1 MTIVDERGRVFG
13 RINLIDAAVVI
24 FLIALMPVGYGTY
37 LLFRPS
43 APRIE
48 SVSVADL
55 NKEEFRIASG
65 ATIATKIKVRGTG
78 FNPLLRA
85 HIGNERAL
93 AFVFENPNS
102 ADVLVGDMP
111 PGTYDLILY
120 DGVQEVA
127 RVNGAVAIKH
137 SQGMAVRA
145 VGRLVGLTPEQA
157 KTLQPGYQAGDVIR
171 GGFEVI
177 SVGPPRPTHDRVRLG
192 QGGVDVPSGS
202 EERPAVL
209 VIRCDGTGVDCS
221 VGGISL
227 SQPAPVPVTLDN
239 GISFVIDELLPAT
252 APTRMRAQV
261 RFTGPQVP
269 LMQVGD
275 RDDLIDP
282 RAAVITAIGARDATA
297 VTATLDLG
305 ADPSRTGWSYRGQSI
320 RPGATLRIT
329 TGGYEAEGIVARI
342 DPAGPAPR

>member
-1 MTIVDERGRVFG
+1 MTIVDERGRLFG
-13 RINLIDAAVVI
+13 RINLVDAAVVI
-24 FLIALMPVGYGTY
+24 FLIALLPVGYGTY

-48 SVSVADL
+48 SVAVADL

-85 HIGNERAL
+85 HIGDQRAL

-102 ADVLVGDMP
+102 ADILVGDMP

-127 RVNGAVAIKH
+127 RVTGAVAIKH
-137 SQGMAVRA
+137 SQGTPVRA
-145 VGRLVGLTPEQA
+145 VGRLVGLTPEQV
-157 KTLQPGYQAGDVIR
+157 KTLQPGYKAGDVIR

-177 SVGPPRPTHDRVRLG
+177 SVGPARPTHDRVRLG

-209 VIRCDGTGVDCS
+209 VIRCDGNGVDCS

-252 APTRMRAQV
+252 EPTRMRAQV
-261 RFTGPQVP
+261 KFTGPQVA

-275 RDDLIDP
+275 RDALIDP
-282 RAAVITAIGARDATA
+282 RAATIVSIGSRDANT

-305 ADPSRTGWSYRGQSI
+305 ADVSRTGWSYRGQSL
-320 RPGATLRIT
+320 RPGSTVRIIT
-329 TGGYEAEGIVARI
+329 DDYEAEGVIARL
-342 DPAGPAPR
+342 DTDGAPRK